1 MSTRKLYGSLKGVL
15 RCLGMP
21 EDTARLPAAFD
32 TVGGIDGI
40 DEFRA
45 SHSAWV
51 DTKCSSNAVP
61 FEDPVDEQVDRIVNI
76 RTACEMVAS
85 CGVAGYDL
93 LLAREDNAILDFL
106 SFAKGVPVR
115 TGGARTNLAVV
126 GSSSS
131 SSVVRTIP

>member
-1 MSTRKLYGSLKGVL
+1 MTTRKLYGSLKGVL
-15 RCLGMP
+15 RALGMP

-32 TVGGIDGI
+32 TVGGLDGI

-51 DTKCSSNAVP
+51 DTKCSANAVP

-76 RTACEMVAS
+76 RTACEMVAT
-85 CGVAGYDL
+85 CGVSGYDM

-106 SFAKGVPVR
+106 AFAKGAPVR
-115 TGGARTNLAVV
+115 TGGARTNLAVT
-126 GSSSS
+126 GSGTSSATP
-131 SSVVRTIP
+131 RTIP